1 MLDSCLHF
9 QQTHRN
15 SQFSY
20 GAAFCNLANGSRIFT
35 RFFFFAFHSL
45 PRQTSG
51 SVAAEVHQLVALT
64 ASAGCLVAR
73 GGFIGR
79 FSLRCCRKRCWWGWI
94 WTVKLRVVKLKQKCW
109 KILKRS
115 VKLRGEICG
124 FVSTTPKKT
133 KNKNRVVIEQ
143 HTTRCA
149 ACPLRRHRGG
159 NRSISRQTVYT
170 CKIMCIMRAA
180 LSRQSAALIL
190 WSRTNC
196 PWHIRVGVERYQ
208 SHFIEMKELAQT
220 AIWDIS
226 HSFFSVTET
235 RSQFTSQVLPVISAS
250 LVPPHHKFLF
260 MLTHPT
266 GRPILWPALSQNT
279 PHVGILDV
287 VQAAISSL
295 CAAYTISYTVKEHW
309 I

>member
-1 MLDSCLHF
+1 MLEDAKTLRKAEGKSADSSR
-9 QQTHRN
+9 QQ
-15 SQFSY
+15 QKKKK
-20 GAAFCNLANGSRIFT
+20 
-35 RFFFFAFHSL
+35 
-45 PRQTSG
+45 SG
-51 SVAAEVHQLVALT
+51 
-64 ASAGCLVAR
+64 R
-73 GGFIGR
+73 Y
-79 FSLRCCRKRCWWGWI
+79 
-94 WTVKLRVVKLKQKCW
+94 
-109 KILKRS
+109 
-115 VKLRGEICG
+115 
-124 FVSTTPKKT
+124 
-133 KNKNRVVIEQ
+133 IEQ
-143 HTTRCA
+143 HATRSA
-149 ACPLRRHRGG
+149 ACLLRRHRRG

-287 VQAAISSL
+287 VQAAISGL
-295 CAAYTISYTVKEHW
+295 CVAYTVSYTAKEHW

>member
-35 RFFFFAFHSL
+35 RFFFFAFHLL

-115 VKLRGEICG
+115 VKLRGEIWG
-124 FVSTTPKKT
+124 FVSTTPKKQKT
-133 KNKNRVVIEQ
+133 KIGSLLNSTQHDALRV
-143 HTTRCA
+143 
-149 ACPLRRHRGG
+149 P
-159 NRSISRQTVYT
+159 SDDTVEGT
-170 CKIMCIMRAA
+170 D
-180 LSRQSAALIL
+180 
-190 WSRTNC
+190 
-196 PWHIRVGVERYQ
+196 P
-208 SHFIEMKELAQT
+208 
-220 AIWDIS
+220 
-226 HSFFSVTET
+226 
-235 RSQFTSQVLPVISAS
+235 S
-250 LVPPHHKFLF
+250 LVRLF
-260 MLTHPT
+260 TLV
-266 GRPILWPALSQNT
+266 R
-279 PHVGILDV
+279 
-287 VQAAISSL
+287 L
-295 CAAYTISYTVKEHW
+295 CA
-309 I
+309 

>member
-1 MLDSCLHF
+1 MEVGYSHV
-9 QQTHRN
+9 
-15 SQFSY
+15 
-20 GAAFCNLANGSRIFT
+20 
-35 RFFFFAFHSL
+35 FFFCFPLAPEANIWICSCWGSPASCFNCVCRLFGRTRRIYREIFFAVLSETML
-45 PRQTSG
+45 MRVNLNSKVKGCKTETKMLEDTKTLRK
-51 SVAAEVHQLVALT
+51 AE
-64 ASAGCLVAR
+64 
-73 GGFIGR
+73 GGN
-79 FSLRCCRKRCWWGWI
+79 LRIR
-94 WTVKLRVVKLKQKCW
+94 LDN
-109 KILKRS
+109 
-115 VKLRGEICG
+115 
-124 FVSTTPKKT
+124 PKKT